1 MILAPSLTAMPSSA
15 SHPEDVRVKRD
26 VCWEFAE
33 RCLIQTSK
41 VLSETRAASVTD
53 IFNGLI
59 EARNSHAV
67 GKPADLLEMI
77 ARIQGHSEEHLGAA
91 VLNLGNIVAATLTPY
106 QPVIPFGTMLLAPSA
121 FYESYDQ
128 LHKIARVLLAPVIY
142 AEDSDVIGTA
152 SINPIASKMMAEE
165 IRSTVF
171 KRFGIGPFVTTTRLD
186 YPSWISISHK
196 HFEL

>member
-1 MILAPSLTAMPSSA
+1 MPSFA

-53 IFNGLI
+53 IFNGLV
-59 EARNSHAV
+59 EARNSHAA
-67 GKPADLLEMI
+67 GNPADLLEVI

-152 SINPIASKMMAEE
+152 SINPVASKMMAEE

-171 KRFGIGPFVTTTRLD
+171 KRFGIRPFVTVARLD
-186 YPSWISISHK
+186 YESWTFLTRK

>member
-1 MILAPSLTAMPSSA
+1 MISAPLLTATPSFA
-15 SHPEDVRVKRD
+15 PQTEDVRVKHD
-26 VCWEFAE
+26 FCWEFAE
-33 RCLIQTSK
+33 RCLVQTAK
-41 VLSETRAASVTD
+41 VLRETCAASVTD
-53 IFNGLI
+53 IFNGLV
-59 EARNSHAV
+59 EARDSHTA
-67 GKPADLLEMI
+67 GKPADLLEVI
-77 ARIQGHSEEHLGAA
+77 ARIQGHDDEHLGRA
-91 VLNLGNIVAATLTPY
+91 VLNLGNIVATTLSPY

-152 SINPIASKMMAEE
+152 SINPVASSMMAEE

-186 YPSWISISHK
+186 YPSWIAISHK